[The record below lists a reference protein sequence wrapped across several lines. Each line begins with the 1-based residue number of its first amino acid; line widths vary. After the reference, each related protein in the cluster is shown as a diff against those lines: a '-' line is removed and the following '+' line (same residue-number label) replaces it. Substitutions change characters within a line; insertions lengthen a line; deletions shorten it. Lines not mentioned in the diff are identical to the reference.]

1 MASGTNHETDD
12 ELWAR
17 SQWDDLAAYEDFEC
31 KYHHFR
37 LAVQL
42 LLMELNNGRVVV
54 STDSDILSMKNR
66 HDKSWSRY
74 VDPAASASNGTA
86 AGTAIFLYECIDHQ
100 FTLKLFNGA
109 WVPFRGH
116 DLRDMVDLMQPD
128 PEEAAGAP
136 IDDVHDEDA
145 LADDEDLEGRLTA
158 EQIKEIADED
168 LRSSF
173 DSSTLTDAL
182 NEINKT
188 LEQIFS
194 HIEELRDE
202 NQQLK
207 RRIDDLS

>member
-1 MASGTNHETDD
+1 MAPGPNYESDD

-17 SQWDDLAAYEDFEC
+17 SQWDDLAAYEDVEC
-31 KYHHFR
+31 KYQPFR
-37 LAVQL
+37 TSVQL

-54 STDSDILSMKNR
+54 NNNSDIVSLKNR
-66 HDKSWSRY
+66 QDKSWAHF

-86 AGTAIFLYECIDHQ
+86 EGTAIFLYECIDHQ
-100 FTLKLFNGA
+100 FTLKLFNGT
-109 WVPFRGH
+109 WVPYRGH

-128 PEEAAGAP
+128 PEEVAATPMA
-136 IDDVHDEDA
+136 DLSDEDA

-182 NEINKT
+182 NEINKS
-188 LEQIFS
+188 LELIFS
-194 HIEELRDE
+194 QIEELRDE
-202 NQQLK
+202 NKQLK
-207 RRIDDLS
+207 RRIDDLA